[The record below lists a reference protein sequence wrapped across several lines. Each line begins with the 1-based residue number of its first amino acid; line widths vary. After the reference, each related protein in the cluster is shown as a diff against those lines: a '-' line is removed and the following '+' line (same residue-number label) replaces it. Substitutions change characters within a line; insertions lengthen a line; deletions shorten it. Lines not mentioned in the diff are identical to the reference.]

1 MRQEPEFF
9 GNAEL
14 DLVFVARRL
23 RDALKLEGILSDFG
37 LDYLVETDTYLGGF
51 LFKRELTGAFFYV
64 APGDAEKTRGIMRD
78 AGMKVYLGSG

>member
-9 GNAEL
+9 GDAEL

-23 RDALKLEGILSDFG
+23 RDALKLEGLLTAAG
-37 LDYLVETDTYLGGF
+37 VDYAVETDTYLGGF

-64 APGDAEKTRGIMRD
+64 GSPNAEKAREILRENR
-78 AGMKVYLGSG
+78 MKAYLG